1 MEKQEAHP
9 SHPPTTRMLTLVLR
23 SKQAVGATV
32 WAMQFLPVPLDS
44 LQHLL
49 LYEKINVLKNVWLV
63 GPKVL
68 VPSKYRRD

>member
-23 SKQAVGATV
+23 SKQAVRATV

-68 VPSKYRRD
+68 VPSKYRRE

>member
-49 LYEKINVLKNVWLV
+49 LYEKINVLKNV
-63 GPKVL
+63 
-68 VPSKYRRD
+68 